1 MEAAP
6 EEDEPNEA
14 ADSAAS
20 GRSEK
25 IYMAIQKVFTYIF
38 FSLLLTTITN
48 KISA

>member
-6 EEDEPNEA
+6 EEDEPNE

-25 IYMAIQKVFTYIF
+25 IYMAIQKVFIYNLNF
-38 FSLLLTTITN
+38 HSF
-48 KISA
+48 

>member
-14 ADSAAS
+14 DSAASLS

-25 IYMAIQKVFTYIF
+25 IYMAIQKVFIYNLNF
-38 FSLLLTTITN
+38 HRF
-48 KISA
+48 